1 MSKKTKQRN
10 NSSSFKIVIILL
22 SFTMLGS
29 FFYIYKMSDRSKEM
43 IMSLREQK
51 SNLLGDLEKS
61 QLFLDQ
67 VITSNKSLSKK
78 LASEQ
83 IKIKKL
89 ILDLKKKNLNEKSI
103 VVYQKSADDVDG
115 RIKLL
120 LSEINAYKKTID
132 STNNVLKNTNVV
144 LKKEKKKN
152 DTLITSNKKLVKK
165 INEASKLYFYDLKTA
180 SLKSKSSGKQ
190 TETDKANKTDLLKI
204 SFMIAESDLVKST
217 SKDFF
222 IQIIDSKNN
231 VVGSKKTE
239 KFGNDILTYSAAVK
253 VKYDRKTVKV
263 EQEIPV
269 TDLEEGAFFVNV
281 FDNTKLIL
289 KTTFTLN

>member
-1 MSKKTKQRN
+1 
-10 NSSSFKIVIILL
+10 
-22 SFTMLGS
+22 
-29 FFYIYKMSDRSKEM
+29 MSDRSKEM

-67 VITSNKSLSKK
+67 VLTSNKSLSKK

-83 IKIKKL
+83 LKIKKL
-89 ILDLKKKNLNEKSI
+89 ILDLKKKNVNEKSI

-115 RIKLL
+115 RVKIL

-165 INEASKLYFYDLKTA
+165 INDATKLYFYDLQTA
-180 SLKSKSSGKQ
+180 SLKARSSGKQ
-190 TETDKANKTDLLKI
+190 TETDKASKTDLLKI
-204 SFMIAESDLVKST
+204 SFMIAESNLVKST
-217 SKDFF
+217 SKDFY
-222 IQIIDSKNN
+222 IQVIDSKNN

-239 KFGNDILTYSAAVK
+239 KFGNDILTYSTSVK
-253 VKYDRKTVKV
+253 VKYNSKTVKV
-263 EQEIPV
+263 EEEIPV
-269 TDLEEGAFFVNV
+269 TNLEEGLFFVNI
-281 FDNTKLIL
+281 FDGTKLIL
-289 KTTFTLN
+289 KSTFTLN